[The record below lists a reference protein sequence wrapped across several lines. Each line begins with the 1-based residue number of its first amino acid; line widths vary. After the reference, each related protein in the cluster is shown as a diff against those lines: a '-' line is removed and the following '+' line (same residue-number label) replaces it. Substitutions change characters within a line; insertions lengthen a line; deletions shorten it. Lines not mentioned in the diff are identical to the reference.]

1 MTQTTA
7 IEFLHTFKRE
17 GQAVQV
23 QAALYYL
30 KHYQSKPRARVSEV
44 VQVLVEARVRN
55 AKKVNWRR
63 ALASSAPFA
72 RSVEYGVWEITG
84 TGERKLTDEYGVK
97 PAAAAGPPQAIAD
110 DLAAIIS
117 QVPDRSV
124 RGYLEE
130 AAVCLAAGGRRAFVV
145 FVWSGAVWT
154 IREQVWRFG
163 SKAIHAALQQH
174 NPRAK
179 FRKKGD
185 FEALKDSDLLQL
197 AHDLEIFDKSQKK
210 RLTEALDLRNDCGH
224 PVEYHV
230 GDMKAHSFLEDVVAT
245 VWPRHEESRAA

>member
-1 MTQTTA
+1 MQGSARGTSARSRMAGGSSRSAARTSAASTPWTPRTTSDMTQTTA

-97 PAAAAGPPQAIAD
+97 PAATAGPPQAVAD

-117 QVPDRSV
+117 QVSDRSV

-130 AAVCLAAGGRRAFVV
+130 AAVCLAAGG
-145 FVWSGAVWT
+145 
-154 IREQVWRFG
+154 
-163 SKAIHAALQQH
+163 
-174 NPRAK
+174 
-179 FRKKGD
+179 
-185 FEALKDSDLLQL
+185 
-197 AHDLEIFDKSQKK
+197 
-210 RLTEALDLRNDCGH
+210 
-224 PVEYHV
+224 
-230 GDMKAHSFLEDVVAT
+230 
-245 VWPRHEESRAA
+245 